1 MKKKVAMRTKKT
13 VPDSREAISKRL
25 TRKGL
30 ADVTKE
36 ELDRFKKRRRF
47 TGSNRDA
54 LRMFLNE
61 QRAKPRVKATGLDDP
76 LLKPFTKKDIGAR
89 KTRVAGDTKAAQDK
103 LARQKKTAGRIV
115 GGALSLAPT
124 AGAASKVRTGL
135 KAVGGTKDFGEAAR
149 RTRGMIR
156 KEMEG
161 RKIGAGKESNLDLAK
176 KSVRQFTKTQPAITK
191 RRATIAAKRR
201 KKEEEAAKKRQARSV
216 DTRVKTLS
224 KGSRS
229 KQFVSRAEGGMM
241 GTTKKVAGRRAGG
254 MMKKMRGGGMMK
266 KMRGGGMIEKKMG
279 GGMMG
284 TTKKVA
290 GKMGG
295 GMMGATKKV
304 GMKRGGQ
311 VKTTK
316 KVAMKKSSIDG
327 IARKGKTRGRM
338 V

>member
-1 MKKKVAMRTKKT
+1 MRKKK
-13 VPDSREAISKRL
+13 PDSREAISKRL
-25 TRKGL
+25 TSRGL

-61 QRAKPRVKATGLDDP
+61 QRAKPRVKATDLDDP

-89 KTRVAGDTKAAQDK
+89 RSRVASDTKAAQDK
-103 LARQKKTAGRIV
+103 LARQKKTAGTIV
-115 GGALSLAPT
+115 GGALAAVPT
-124 AGAASKVRTGL
+124 AGAGSKVRTGL
-135 KAVGGTKDFGEAAR
+135 KAVGGTKGVGEAAR
-149 RTRGMIR
+149 RTRGMIE
-156 KEMEG
+156 KEMKG
-161 RKIGAGKESNLDLAK
+161 RRIGAGRKTTGDLLKES
-176 KSVRQFTKTQPAITK
+176 VQQFTKTQPALTK
-191 RRATIAAKRR
+191 RRATIAAKRK
-201 KKEEEAAKKRQARSV
+201 KKEEAAAKRKQERSV
-216 DTRVKTLS
+216 DTRVKRLD
-224 KGSRS
+224 KGSRT
-229 KQFVSRAEGGMM
+229 KQFSNRAEGGMM

-304 GMKRGGQ
+304 GMKKGGQ
-311 VKTTK
+311 MKTTK

-327 IARKGKTRGRM
+327 IARKGKTRGRI